1 VTELVLAGSLG
12 HAEQA
17 FAEAADQFGDLA
29 VVEVLSNIP
38 PQVTALHMAG
48 FDGGKMSLATLL
60 VPPKAWADSLA
71 FFAATWPDD
80 LIEDDPE
87 RIAESL
93 FAHIHGVVFSTDDEE
108 RRVELLQAASA
119 TDHGATAFAILFS
132 MAPKEILEVAGEIIS
147 KGPYLTGQTS
157 SDNDVVPLAIALAQ
171 ASEDGWDRALF
182 ELFPEFRHS
191 ADLADAE
198 YSATTRTRSRP
209 SCSAPP
215 RSCCTACASR
225 CRRRA
230 APSRVRAAA
239 WARASS
245 RDRRELIHAA
255 SNCRRK
261 FTAPDAR
268 DPATVAT
275 HPDDEAAYALADE
288 LTGITAMVAEKFTN
302 DRTADG
308 IQKALQMTVGGV
320 SLGLDQ
326 AC

>member
-1 VTELVLAGSLG
+1 MSEKSNLPALRKQVTELVLAGSLG

-17 FAEAADQFGDLA
+17 FADAADQYGDLA
-29 VVEVLSNIP
+29 VVDVLQDLP

-93 FAHIHGVVFSTDDEE
+93 FAHVHGVVFANDDED
-108 RRVELLQAASA
+108 RRNALLTEASA
-119 TDHGATAFAILFS
+119 TDWGSTVFAILFS

-157 SDNDVVPLAIALAQ
+157 SDNDVVPLAVALAQ

-198 YSATTRTRSRP
+198 FSDDPDEEPKHLQRSTKELLYRLRKQVPSTRSTPKPGAR
-209 SCSAPP
+209 
-215 RSCCTACASR
+215 RSMG
-225 CRRRA
+225 
-230 APSRVRAAA
+230 
-239 WARASS
+239 
-245 RDRRELIHAA
+245 
-255 SNCRRK
+255 
-261 FTAPDAR
+261 
-268 DPATVAT
+268 
-275 HPDDEAAYALADE
+275 
-288 LTGITAMVAEKFTN
+288 TGIF
-302 DRTADG
+302 
-308 IQKALQMTVGGV
+308 
-320 SLGLDQ
+320 S
-326 AC
+326 

>member
-1 VTELVLAGSLG
+1 MTMSEKSNLPALRKQVTELVLAGSLG

-17 FAEAADQFGDLA
+17 FADAADQYGDLA
-29 VVEVLSNIP
+29 VVEVLESIP

-93 FAHIHGVVFSTDDEE
+93 FAHVHGVVFATDDEE
-108 RRVELLQAASA
+108 RRNALLAEASA
-119 TDHGATAFAILFS
+119 TDWGATVFAILFS
-132 MAPKEILEVAGEIIS
+132 MAPKEILEVAGEIIA

-157 SDNDVVPLAIALAQ
+157 SDNDVVPLAVALAQ

-198 YSATTRTRSRP
+198 FSDDPDEEPKHLQRSTKELLYRLRKQVPSTRSAAKPGTR
-209 SCSAPP
+209 
-215 RSCCTACASR
+215 RSMG
-225 CRRRA
+225 
-230 APSRVRAAA
+230 
-239 WARASS
+239 
-245 RDRRELIHAA
+245 
-255 SNCRRK
+255 
-261 FTAPDAR
+261 
-268 DPATVAT
+268 
-275 HPDDEAAYALADE
+275 
-288 LTGITAMVAEKFTN
+288 TGIF
-302 DRTADG
+302 
-308 IQKALQMTVGGV
+308 
-320 SLGLDQ
+320 S
-326 AC
+326 